1 MNIPFSKFSGAGND
15 FIMIDNRN
23 QRITQTGIQVAGYEG
38 KSQQFDLPSFIIKI
52 CRRGLSVGSD
62 GVILIEKSDKAD
74 FKMRYFNAD
83 GSEAD
88 TCGNGARCTARFAY
102 LKGIAQRQT
111 RFETRA
117 GIYAAEITDQD
128 MVKVKMSDPGQPKL
142 NILVPIKSGTLKTH
156 FINTGVPHVV
166 VFISDIIEMQKRPVT
181 LDELDVFNLG
191 RELRYHPEFQPA
203 GTNVNFIK
211 CDNKQTLR
219 IRTYERGVENET
231 LACGTGSIAS
241 AIIASW
247 LGKMVSPVTVHAHS
261 GSIIKVYFDATPDAI
276 TNVYLEGDARFVYEG
291 ILFDEAI
298 I

>member
-1 MNIPFSKFSGAGND
+1 
-15 FIMIDNRN
+15 MIDNREL
-23 QRITQTGIQVAGYEG
+23 RITRDGIQVTGYEVQP
-38 KSQQFDLPSFIIKI
+38 KKLDLETFIIKV
-52 CRRGLSVGSD
+52 CKRGLSVGAD
-62 GVILIEKSDKAD
+62 GVILLEKSDKAD

-102 LKGIAQRQT
+102 LKGIALRKM

-117 GIYAAEITDQD
+117 GIYDAEITEQD
-128 MVKVKMSDPGQPKL
+128 TVKVKMSDPGQPKL
-142 NILVPIKSGTLKTH
+142 NVIIKASIGKLTTH
-156 FINTGVPHVV
+156 FIHTGVPHVV
-166 VFISDIIEMQKRPVT
+166 VFISDIQGTIKKEVT
-181 LDELDVFNLG
+181 LATLDVFNLG

-203 GTNVNFIK
+203 GTNVNFIEVVDQHK
-211 CDNKQTLR
+211 LN

-241 AIIASW
+241 AIIAYR
-247 LGKMVSPVTVHAHS
+247 LGKLVSPVTVQTQG
-261 GSIIKVYFDATPDAI
+261 GSILKIYFDAATDKI

-298 I
+298 F

>member
-15 FIMIDNRN
+15 FIMIDNRE
-23 QRITQTGIQVAGYEG
+23 QRITRDGIQVTGYAVQP
-38 KSQQFDLPSFIIKI
+38 KKLDLETFIIKV
-52 CRRGLSVGSD
+52 CKRGLSVGAD
-62 GVILIEKSDKAD
+62 GVILVEKSEVAD

-102 LKGIAQRQT
+102 LKGIALRKM

-117 GIYAAEITDQD
+117 GIYDAEITEQD
-128 MVKVKMSDPGQPKL
+128 TIKVKMSDPGQPTL
-142 NILVPIKSGTLKTH
+142 NILVAIKAGTLKTH

-166 VFISDIIEMQKRPVT
+166 VFVSDIIEMQKRPT
-181 LDELDVFNLG
+181 ILSDLDVFNLG
-191 RELRYHPEFQPA
+191 RELRYHPEFQLA
-203 GTNVNFIK
+203 GTNVNFVKIE
-211 CDNKQTLR
+211 NKQTLR

-241 AIIASW
+241 TIVAYR
-247 LGKMVSPVTVHAHS
+247 LGKMVSPVAVQTQG
-261 GSIIKVYFDATPDAI
+261 GSILKIYFEVSADKI
-276 TNVYLEGDARFVYEG
+276 TNVYLEGDARFIYEG

-298 I
+298 L